1 MSMPGTMGPG
11 EDWQAK
17 GDANTLIE
25 AEIIK
30 ADQPRFLKAQ
40 QAAEAMLQEESDRA
54 DAIEKLAKANLNYKM
69 PDFGRA
75 PWEIKA
81 L

>member
-1 MSMPGTMGPG
+1 MNHPGMMTN

-17 GDANTLIE
+17 SDANTLIE
-25 AEIIK
+25 GEIIK
-30 ADQPRFLKAQ
+30 ADQARFLKAQ

-54 DAIEKLAKANLNYKM
+54 DAIEKLAKANLSYKM
-69 PDFGRA
+69 PDFGKD